1 MKKLERIILAEK
13 NKCSCDEGCIK
24 CATKITRLKRYA
36 RAEIPVCYWNLP
48 FSTFTGNEVVK
59 SAIRKVIKNIDSFYD
74 SGTSINFIG
83 GLGTGK
89 TSLAC
94 VILKNAIVKDYSA
107 HYTDMKTIA
116 NKLSFSAS
124 EFSEYMNRLMSVDFL
139 VIDEVDGRWVLQS
152 EKSERFFGS
161 TMEFLLRNRYQNGLP
176 TIICSNSPRLNMIF
190 GEDFS
195 ESLDSLFSKYT
206 KSIIVHGKDKRRS

>member
-1 MKKLERIILAEK
+1 
-13 NKCSCDEGCIK
+13 
-24 CATKITRLKRYA
+24 
-36 RAEIPVCYWNLP
+36 
-48 FSTFTGNEVVK
+48 
-59 SAIRKVIKNIDSFYD
+59 
-74 SGTSINFIG
+74 
-83 GLGTGK
+83 
-89 TSLAC
+89 LAC
-94 VILKNAIVKDYSA
+94 VILKNAIVKDYSG

-124 EFSEYMNRLMSVDFL
+124 EFSEYMNKLQSVDFL

-176 TIICSNSPRLNMIF
+176 TIICSNSPKLNMIF

-206 KSIIVHGKDKRRS
+206 KNIIVHGKDKRRS